1 MSDYPKVYRELYEI
15 FKYMPHEEVSKIPKT
30 FLKKIEE
37 KMDQNYEY
45 KVIHIKDFQNQNML
59 IETRAM
65 LAVLYRDYWA
75 DEEEKARIKKQ
86 EQIEFLK
93 QEKQKNEKYNN
104 DVFLEKRKAKEE
116 NIIEKEAEK
125 ALVVYKE
132 SFLKKIIKK
141 ILSFFKKG

>member
-1 MSDYPKVYRELYEI
+1 MSDYPKAYRELYEI
-15 FKYMPHEEVSKIPKT
+15 FKYMPHEEVGKIPKA
-30 FLKKIEE
+30 FLNKIEE

-59 IETRAM
+59 RETRAI

-75 DEEEKARIKKQ
+75 DEEEKARIKNQ
-86 EQIEFLK
+86 EQIEFLN

-116 NIIEKEAEK
+116 KIIEKEAEK
-125 ALVVYKE
+125 ALIVYKE
-132 SFLKKIIKK
+132 NFLKKIIKK
-141 ILSFFKKG
+141 IVSFLKK